1 MRGRPIG
8 SLAKGKFCIQCRKS
22 EREQVLS
29 GISAGKAG
37 LEVHMADYKRGDT
50 ASWDTEQVRR
60 SQSGQTAP
68 SRRPRK
74 RKKRRFNIFTY
85 LLFVLITSAILA
97 GVGWLLIND
106 LCAFN
111 KEDITATIEVTADD
125 TVSTIADK
133 LEDAGLIQYK
143 WFFKL
148 FATVADAKDKIGTG
162 TYELNTDMD
171 YRALIVGMHNS
182 SGNLNSDTVRI
193 TIPEGYTVA
202 QIIHLMA
209 EKGVN
214 TEENLLEAAKTAAFD
229 YEYIDNNSEDISR
242 LEGYLLPDT
251 YDFYLNEKP
260 ANALNRLIKNFDS
273 KLDDDLLAQAEARG
287 YDLKKIIT
295 IASLIEK
302 ETDGTDQVKIAS
314 VIYNRL
320 GGPGDKGGTYGLLQI
335 DASLLYALP
344 DHEGAITNA
353 DKQTDSKYNLYKYAG
368 LPPTPIANPGL
379 ASIEAALE
387 PAETNYYYYAL
398 GKDGKHHFSATLQEH
413 NAFLN
418 SSDYVGN

>member
-1 MRGRPIG
+1 
-8 SLAKGKFCIQCRKS
+8 
-22 EREQVLS
+22 
-29 GISAGKAG
+29 
-37 LEVHMADYKRGDT
+37 MADYKRGDT

-60 SQSGQTAP
+60 SQGGQTAP

-111 KEDITATIEVTADD
+111 KENVTATIEVTADD

-133 LEDAGLIQYK
+133 LEDAGLIEYK

-229 YEYIDNNSEDISR
+229 YEYIDNSSEDISR
-242 LEGYLLPDT
+242 LEGYLFPDT

-302 ETDGTDQVKIAS
+302 ETDGTDQAKIAS

-320 GGPGDKGGTYGLLQI
+320 EGPGDKGGTYGLLQI

-418 SSDYVGN
+418 SGDYVGN

>member
-1 MRGRPIG
+1 M
-8 SLAKGKFCIQCRKS
+8 
-22 EREQVLS
+22 
-29 GISAGKAG
+29 
-37 LEVHMADYKRGDT
+37 EVHMADYKRGDT

-60 SQSGQTAP
+60 SQSEQRTPAH
-68 SRRPRK
+68 RPRK
-74 RKKRRFNIFTY
+74 RKKRRFNILVY
-85 LLFVLITSAILA
+85 LLFVLVTSAILA

-148 FATVADAKDKIGTG
+148 FASVADAKDKIGTG

-193 TIPEGYTVA
+193 TIPEGYTVS

-214 TEENLLEAAKTAAFD
+214 TEENLLEAAKTASFS
-229 YEYIDNNSEDISR
+229 YEYINNNSEDISR
-242 LEGYLLPDT
+242 LEGYLFPDT
-251 YDFYLNEKP
+251 YDSYLNEKP

-302 ETDGTDQVKIAS
+302 ETDGTDQAKIAS

-320 GGPGDKGGTYGLLQI
+320 EGSGDKGGTYGLLQI
-335 DASLLYALP
+335 DAALLYALP
-344 DHEGAITNA
+344 DHEGPITNA

-379 ASIEAALE
+379 AAIEASLE
-387 PAETNYYYYAL
+387 PGTADYYYYAL
-398 GKDGKHHFSATLQEH
+398 GKDGKHHFSKTLQEH
-413 NAFLN
+413 NEFLN
-418 SSDYVGN
+418 SGNYAG

>member
-1 MRGRPIG
+1 
-8 SLAKGKFCIQCRKS
+8 
-22 EREQVLS
+22 
-29 GISAGKAG
+29 
-37 LEVHMADYKRGDT
+37 MADYKRGDT

-111 KEDITATIEVTADD
+111 KEDLTATIEVTADD

-242 LEGYLLPDT
+242 LEGYLFPDT

>member
-1 MRGRPIG
+1 M
-8 SLAKGKFCIQCRKS
+8 
-22 EREQVLS
+22 
-29 GISAGKAG
+29 
-37 LEVHMADYKRGDT
+37 EVHMADYKRGDT

-60 SQSGQTAP
+60 SQSEQRTPAH
-68 SRRPRK
+68 RPRK
-74 RKKRRFNIFTY
+74 RKKRRFNILVY
-85 LLFVLITSAILA
+85 LLFVLVTSAILA

-148 FATVADAKDKIGTG
+148 FASVADAKDKIGTG

-193 TIPEGYTVA
+193 TIPEGYTVS

-214 TEENLLEAAKTAAFD
+214 TEENLLEAAKTASFS
-229 YEYIDNNSEDISR
+229 YEYINNNSEDISR
-242 LEGYLLPDT
+242 LEGYLFPDT

-260 ANALNRLIKNFDS
+260 ANAINRLIKNFDS
-273 KLDDDLLAQAEARG
+273 KLDDDLLARAEARG

-302 ETDGTDQVKIAS
+302 ETDGTDQAKIAS

-320 GGPGDKGGTYGLLQI
+320 EGSGDKGGTYGLLQI
-335 DASLLYALP
+335 DAALLYALP
-344 DHEGAITNA
+344 DHEGPITNA

-379 ASIEAALE
+379 AAIEAALE
-387 PAETNYYYYAL
+387 PDTTDYYYYAL
-398 GKDGKHHFSATLQEH
+398 GKDGKHHFSKTLQEH
-413 NAFLN
+413 NEFLN
-418 SSDYVGN
+418 SGNYAG